1 MGRQLLTAVFII
13 LFALLFVEWMSSI
26 FVHPCPQGSVAGPCP
41 YESGIVVE
49 GMKLISRWSPQVW
62 SAIALFVIALFAG
75 TLGIFTTS
83 LADSTQLV
91 AEAAKLN
98 AQVAVAAERAHLFV
112 QIELESILGAKSQPS
127 QSGSLSKERPG
138 GLRLSYALK
147 NYGKT
152 PAMIRELSHGVL
164 LAPAFP
170 SAPKYLPVPR
180 LPADILGAG
189 EKTPPIL
196 MTDFPQLTANDA
208 MSVEELFTNF
218 WFYGLLVYDD
228 TFGWRRTLD
237 FVWQYNTVLHGLRV
251 FRHHETGEKR
261 EV

>member
-13 LFALLFVEWMSSI
+13 LFALLFIEWMSSI
-26 FVHPCPQGSVAGPCP
+26 FVHPCPRSSVAGPCP
-41 YESGIVVE
+41 YESGVVGE
-49 GMKLISRWSPQVW
+49 GIKLISRWGPEVW
-62 SAIALFVIALFAG
+62 SAIGLFVIAMFAG
-75 TLGIFTTS
+75 ILGIFTIS
-83 LADSTQLV
+83 LADSTKLA

-98 AQVAVAAERAHLFV
+98 SQIAVAAERAHLFV
-112 QIELESILGAKSQPS
+112 HIELESILGAKSQPS
-127 QSGSLSKERPG
+127 QSGPLSTERPG

-147 NYGKT
+147 NFGKT

-164 LAPAFP
+164 VAPAFR
-170 SAPKYLPVPR
+170 SAPKYVSVSRLPVE
-180 LPADILGAG
+180 ILGAG

-196 MTDFPQLTANDA
+196 MTDFPQLTANDV
-208 MSVEELFTNF
+208 MSIEELFTNF

-251 FRHHETGEKR
+251 FRHHETHEKR
-261 EV
+261 EE